1 MQIKDAYDYLVHLIF
16 CAIHK
21 ETPEPLPGGITHEQV
36 LECAIDHEV
45 AGFAYF
51 GLKRLEVLPDA
62 QLMSRWKE
70 RYMLGVQRNALQ
82 EQARKELVDRLHEK
96 GIATLELQGTKVKK
110 YYPSPELR
118 MMGDIDLIIEK
129 SQLTAAEEILKALGY
144 ETERQNDFEVDG
156 KKNKINVEVHTEF
169 FPEYDDFTK
178 ILKNPY
184 GNVTISQNFEADA
197 GDRTFLLYHLAHC
210 LKHYWGYGIG
220 IRRILDLYILDTK
233 FTDKALKEEI
243 FAEIAKTGYEK
254 QARALVELAGY
265 WFGGQE
271 PGRDLSEVIRVVKAA
286 GSQGNADIELQHQ
299 LNSRKRAGKHFIK
312 LRYLLSLIF
321 PPKEKMYHL
330 YPFCQK
336 HRYPLALCW
345 IHRAIRLPFKKGRW
359 KKLKHYIC
367 RIWRK

>member
-1 MQIKDAYDYLVHLIF
+1 MQIKDAYDYLVHLID
-16 CAIHK
+16 CAIQK
-21 ETPEPLPGGITHEQV
+21 KTPTPVPEGITYEEV
-36 LECAIDHEV
+36 LDCAIRHEV

-70 RYMLGVQRNALQ
+70 RYLLDVQRNALQ
-82 EQARKELVDRLHEK
+82 EQARKKLVERFHEK

-118 MMGDIDLIIEK
+118 LMGDIDLIIEK
-129 SQLTAAEEILKALGY
+129 SQLSAAEEILKEQGY
-144 ETERQNDFEVDG
+144 ETERHNDFEVDG
-156 KKNKINVEVHTEF
+156 KRDKINVEIHTEF
-169 FPEYDDFTK
+169 FPEYDDFSK
-178 ILKNPY
+178 ILKAPY
-184 GNVTISQNFEADA
+184 ANVTIPKNLEAEA

-286 GSQGNADIELQHQ
+286 GSQGNFDVELQHQ

-321 PPKEKMYHL
+321 PSKEKMYHL

-336 HRYPLALCW
+336 HRYPLVLCW